1 MAILRLD
8 TESLNVQTFE
18 VSNAASEPDLAG
30 DNVNAATVAG
40 CPQTRNICVCQPT
53 GCC

>member
-8 TESLNVQTFE
+8 TETLNVQTFE
-18 VSNAASEPDLAG
+18 ISNATAGPDLAG
-30 DNVNAATVAG
+30 DNANAATVA